1 MHRAEQILD
10 SVVSILTAASIQGVA
25 KHRVLSYS
33 PDMELPAISVR
44 MGLDTPPAIT
54 NIPIIDSVLTV
65 SIVAVVREATEA
77 EAITAL
83 MALRTS
89 SHIALMADR
98 TLGLPAFVSDCRYG
112 GATAPEFETVG
123 EGVAARQETQWN
135 VPYRMNLADPQ

>member
-65 SIVAVVREATEA
+65 SIVAIVREATEA
-77 EAITAL
+77 EAISAL

-98 TLGLPAFVSDCRYG
+98 TLALAFVSDTRYG
-112 GATAPEFETVG
+112 GATAPEVETVG
-123 EGVAARQETQWN
+123 EGIAARQETQWE

>member
-1 MHRAEQILD
+1 MAHRAEQVIDAVVTILTNA
-10 SVVSILTAASIQGVA
+10 SILGVA
-25 KHRVLSYS
+25 KHRVLSYD

-44 MGLDTPPAIT
+44 MGPDTPPGIS

-65 SIVAVVREATEA
+65 SIVAVVRAATEA

-98 TLGLPAFVSDCRYG
+98 TLALSFVSDCRYG
-112 GATAPEFETVG
+112 GATAPELETVG
-123 EGVAARQETQWN
+123 EGIAARQETQWE